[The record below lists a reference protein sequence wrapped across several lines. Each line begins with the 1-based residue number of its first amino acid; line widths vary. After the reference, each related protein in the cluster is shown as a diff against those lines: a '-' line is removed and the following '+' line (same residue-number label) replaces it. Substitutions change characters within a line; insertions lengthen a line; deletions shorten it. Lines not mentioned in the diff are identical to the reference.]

1 MSSTV
6 PLSVTVEVKL
16 FVMRLALSAEYV
28 KMGFA
33 EVEVTPNVSVPD
45 LREIFVTTV
54 MYLLAINV
62 VLLSMTLTME
72 MADVG
77 TDIVICK
84 PERKRSVFAVNSS
97 LVMYLH
103 QHSKRKM
110 F

>member
-6 PLSVTVEVKL
+6 PLSEKVEVKPFL
-16 FVMRLALSAEYV
+16 MRLALSAEYV

-33 EVEVTPNVSVPD
+33 EVEVNPNASVPD

-62 VLLSMTLTME
+62 VILSMTLTME
-72 MADVG
+72 MADMG

-84 PERKRSVFAVNSS
+84 AERKRSVLEVNSS

-103 QHSKRKM
+103 QTKG
-110 F
+110 